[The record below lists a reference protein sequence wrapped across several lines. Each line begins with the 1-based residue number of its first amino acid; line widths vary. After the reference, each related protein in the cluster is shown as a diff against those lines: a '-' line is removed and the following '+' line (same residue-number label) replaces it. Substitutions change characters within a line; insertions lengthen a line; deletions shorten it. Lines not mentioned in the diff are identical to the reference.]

1 MSMQYPVQF
10 VWYYITE
17 QPKNGF
23 QKLSPDPPKSGV
35 WNLMRNQSFG
45 FVLLLLC
52 KFQIAQNIF

>member
-10 VWYYITE
+10 CDTTFE

-23 QKLSPDPPKSGV
+23 QALPDPPKSGV

-45 FVLLLLC
+45 SVLLLLC